1 MKYYYLLNSS
11 GCVVQ
16 NFEKDYVE
24 QQLNSR
30 FQRPFLV
37 IGPLAHSCH

>member
-30 FQRPFLV
+30 FQRPLV